1 MICRLWNNRTAKV
14 HYIISLISVISMMIF
29 VTCVNSFRD
38 LKSKVSLLFKTLW
51 ERYDYVLLSWA
62 KVDGRSEHKFREM
75 LLHFAP
81 NLFFFLLCL
90 KSICLVVITSC
101 RLIILI
107 LKFQTLSKGNNPQTT
122 ERNPLELNLITF
134 DQ

>member
-1 MICRLWNNRTAKV
+1 MSSYHERKSMAEVNISSGRCYYISRQICF
-14 HYIISLISVISMMIF
+14 Y
-29 VTCVNSFRD
+29 
-38 LKSKVSLLFKTLW
+38 
-51 ERYDYVLLSWA
+51 
-62 KVDGRSEHKFREM
+62 
-75 LLHFAP
+75 
-81 NLFFFLLCL
+81 LLCL